1 MSLTGGVPGRDR
13 KSQIIFLASY
23 NCQFRNTNF
32 EEQKSM
38 QYVRLVIFALIL
50 VLFSDSSAA
59 DSGKSIYP
67 DNVED
72 ILYQRDLHGATQAY
86 LWGQSLSTSYAF
98 MDGNL
103 RAADYMDFITYI
115 TPLEKRFI
123 ITSNLATPYMIST
136 VNLGHSDGLVVLTVP
151 SGPSGGIINDL
162 QMRNISDTGLAGPD
176 RGQGGTYLIVG
187 PGAQVPDD
195 HNADYVIY
203 SKTNKIWIGTRLL
216 STDPEENNRM
226 RDESRIAA
234 YGKPSTTKVVSIGD
248 TEYRGWARF
257 GIDYWRDLHE
267 MIQDEPMGP
276 EDAMALEFLKRIGI
290 EKGKPFEPNQRQLKI
305 MEEAEKLGYTQSVAT
320 SAGRIYDAQ
329 LSQSRYYPDKNWSK
343 ILNLTSIDTHI
354 NPETGVMDLD
364 SRTSYAHEAVSM
376 SKGMTE
382 DVVGVGSK
390 YIAAY
395 KDSDQNWLNG
405 SHTYQLVVNKDVP
418 AEQFWSV
425 IAYRADTRTFVI
437 NQDMKPGI
445 TSRDALVPNP
455 DGSVTITFSRACKSI
470 DNCIETAKGQD
481 FFVYFRVY
489 APKEAWF
496 DKSWQLDEIE
506 KLN

>member
-1 MSLTGGVPGRDR
+1 MRYKRFAMIAT
-13 KSQIIFLASY
+13 IFLQLPSAYS
-23 NCQFRNTNF
+23 
-32 EEQKSM
+32 EE
-38 QYVRLVIFALIL
+38 V
-50 VLFSDSSAA
+50 
-59 DSGKSIYP
+59 SGKTVYP
-67 DNVED
+67 DSVDD

-86 LWGQSLSTSYAF
+86 LWGQALGTSYAF

-103 RAADYMDFITYI
+103 RAADYMDFVTYI
-115 TPLEKRFI
+115 TPFEKRFI

-136 VNLGHSDGLVVLTVP
+136 INLDHSGGLVVLTVP
-151 SGPSGGIINDL
+151 KGPTGGIINDL

-176 RGQGGTYLIVG
+176 RGSGGTYLIVG
-187 PGAQVPDD
+187 PGAQVPED
-195 HNADYVIY
+195 HGADYVVH

-216 STDPEENNRM
+216 STDPEENKRM

-234 YGKPSTTKVVSIGD
+234 YGKPSNTKVVSIGD

-290 EKGKPFEPNQRQLKI
+290 EKGKPFEPTQRQLKI
-305 MEEAEKLGYTQSVAT
+305 MEEAEKLGYMQSVAT
-320 SAGRIYDAQ
+320 SAGRIYDTQ

-364 SRTSYAHEAVSM
+364 SRTSYSHEAVSM

-382 DVVGVGSK
+382 EIVGVGSK
-390 YIAAY
+390 YVAAY

-405 SHTYQLVVNKDVP
+405 SKTYQLVVNKDVP

-445 TSRDALVPNP
+445 TSRDDIVANP
-455 DGSVTITFSRACKSI
+455 DGSVTIIFSNSCESI
-470 DNCIETAKGQD
+470 DNCIEIVKGQD

-496 DKSWQLDEIE
+496 DKSWQLNEIV